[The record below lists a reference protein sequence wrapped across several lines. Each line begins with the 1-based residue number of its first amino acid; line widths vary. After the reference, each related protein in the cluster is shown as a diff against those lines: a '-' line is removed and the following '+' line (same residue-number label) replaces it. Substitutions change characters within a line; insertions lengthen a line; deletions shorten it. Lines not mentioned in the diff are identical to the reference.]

1 MESFDPLKEFALRH
15 GAALSDAERVDLTA
29 MAPDSKEASE
39 VFKAMVDAAQTGSLL
54 AMCKCAA
61 CYRAGWGTPVE
72 PAKAFA
78 FAQRAASANYPPG
91 FFELGVC
98 YESGAGTE
106 KNPAL
111 AAEYMLKAADEGY
124 AMAALNVALL
134 YYSGESVL
142 PCKPDLAV
150 EYAIRAFDSGIPFA
164 GHLLGAWYEGGEK
177 IPKSNSTAM
186 RWYLAAADRGSL
198 LARNRLVLV
207 YTLGELGLTPDR
219 TLAVRYTE
227 LGQQGDVL

>member
-15 GAALSDAERVDLTA
+15 GAVLSDVECADLTTI
-29 MAPDSKEASE
+29 APDSKEASE
-39 VFKAMVDAAQTGSLL
+39 VLKAMVDAAQVGSLL

-72 PAKAFA
+72 SAKAFA
-78 FAQRAASANYPPG
+78 LAQRAASAGYPPG
-91 FFELGVC
+91 FLELGVC
-98 YESGAGTE
+98 YENGTGTE
-106 KNPAL
+106 KNLAL

-124 AMAALNVALL
+124 SMAALNVALL

-150 EYAIRAFDSGIPFA
+150 EYAIRAFDSGFPFA

-186 RWYLAAADRGSL
+186 RWYLAAANRGSL

-207 YTLGELGLTPDR
+207 YTLGELGLAPDKV
-219 TLAVRYTE
+219 LAARYSE
-227 LGQQGDVL
+227 LGQQGDIL